1 VLHLGENAVG
11 RDGFDIDIA
20 FGEDLRLDRQQVVP
34 ARDLNAVAGIVECP
48 SSEFF
53 GELRR
58 FRNGGSGS
66 VSV

>member
-1 VLHLGENAVG
+1 MIRHVPYLAEEAIERDAAALLAEFEHARGMVLE
-11 RDGFDIDIA
+11 
-20 FGEDLRLDRQQVVP
+20 P
-34 ARDLNAVAGIVECP
+34 PCP